1 MFNSDYVTPL
11 HLLFFTTVFKAP
23 ATNMYLV
30 DDVVLPAVVS
40 KLKVK
45 QKLNSSGDLSFLKG
59 TFSTDGQNMTE
70 EDYNMF

>member
-1 MFNSDYVTPL
+1 
-11 HLLFFTTVFKAP
+11 
-23 ATNMYLV
+23 MYLV

-45 QKLNSSGDLSFLKG
+45 QKLNISGDLSFLKG

-70 EDYNMF
+70 EDYNIY